1 MNWPSLITALAFGLA
16 AMAPIVGIVL
26 VGLAGSPRWR
36 AWAALA
42 APAALVVGVAC
53 AALWFAGLRIPTPA
67 SLSSG
72 VAALIVFGAGFS
84 AGGLLT
90 LLGCA
95 VRSRFS
101 APAAASAPRKDAP
114 PSS

>member
-36 AWAALA
+36 PWATLA
-42 APAALVVGVAC
+42 APAALVAGVVC
-53 AALWFAGLRIPTPA
+53 AALWFFGLRIQTPA
-67 SLSSG
+67 SLSGGAS
-72 VAALIVFGAGFS
+72 ALVVFGAGFS

-95 VRSRFS
+95 VRSRF
-101 APAAASAPRKDAP
+101 AA
-114 PSS
+114 